1 VPGLKVNRSVL
12 LFSANAVLRTKH
24 SGAGY
29 HYNHTLA
36 HILVEYASAVS
47 SALLPWQCATA

>member
-1 VPGLKVNRSVL
+1 MPGLKVNRSVL